1 MGSYPSLLMVSNSAL
16 NIIYREYILQTR
28 LNLSHEFIMTGYVGW
43 LCEVNINECIDSP
56 CKNGGSCVDLV
67 NGYQCLCVSGYTG
80 NDCNIEIDECV
91 PQPCLNNATCQDLI
105 NE

>member
-1 MGSYPSLLMVSNSAL
+1 M
-16 NIIYREYILQTR
+16 NIIYREYILHGIHTNICIKS
-28 LNLSHEFIMTGYVGW
+28 NLSHEFIMTGYEGR